1 MFETTKSFSI
11 PEQAAVPQQKVD
23 TITEKAG
30 SDVDTDSEKEIG
42 TEMECSDSDYDERDS
57 DFEFAAQ

>member
-11 PEQAAVPQQKVD
+11 PEQAAVPQQEVN

-30 SDVDTDSEKEIG
+30 SD
-42 TEMECSDSDYDERDS
+42 SDSDYDEGDS